1 MNQQTHRQALP
12 KGYMLQEYQVD
23 RVLGAGGFGLTYLG
37 WDTALEKPVAVKE
50 YLPNDL
56 AVRET
61 NHSVAAKSRDDEDN
75 FRWGL
80 TRFLDEARTL
90 ARFKHPNIVSVYRYF
105 EAHGTAYI
113 VMEFVEGETFGAY
126 LKRAGKP
133 KESFLRAVLIA
144 LLDGLAEVHRA
155 GFMHRDIKPGN
166 ILLNAKGAP
175 VLVDF
180 GSARQEIGGRSRSI
194 TSVVTP
200 GYAPI
205 EQYSS
210 RGNQGPWTDIYAL
223 GAVAYRAITGEAP
236 PDATERVRKDPM
248 TPATDAARGKYSAKF
263 LAAVDWALAVDEDKR
278 PQDVDAWRGALTDE
292 TQTEKPAAVEPLA
305 VARHVRGFFSGP
317 MDEAP
322 VEKFGSGREKAV
334 KNLAPTWGQ
343 MLCDARLPSKPE
355 VKPEVKRK
363 VETKSSGGGW
373 AVAILCILV
382 IGGLLLAEWGQDAAR
397 QESARVEAR
406 VQTAEEKRRA
416 ESAVKWDVEEAEREV
431 AIARLMPKCN
441 EPPEWDDGPCWH
453 KVKNRP
459 GCYLWDEVYFGLIV
473 EWSGHC
479 KNGMADGRGE
489 ESWLTNKA
497 DNNDNA
503 GSYLNGKKHGQWIEW
518 GEIGSVDEGPYVD
531 GKRHGRWVEGFG
543 RRVREGI
550 YVNGKEH
557 GRWITRNADHE
568 VHYVDGKMRS
578 RWVIRNANI
587 TVRTTCYENG
597 DEIDC

>member
-90 ARFKHPNIVSVYRYF
+90 ARFKHPNIVPVHRCF

-133 KESFLRAVLIA
+133 KESFLRAVLFA

-166 ILLNAKGAP
+166 ILLNAKGVP

-223 GAVAYRAITGEAP
+223 GAVAYRAITGETP
-236 PDATERVRKDPM
+236 PDATERVLDDSIK
-248 TPATDAARGKYSAKF
+248 PAVEAGRDKYSVEF
-263 LAAVDWALAVDEDKR
+263 LRAIDSALAVNSKDR
-278 PQDVDAWRGALTDE
+278 LQDVDAWRRTLMDE
-292 TQTEKPAAVEPLA
+292 TQAEKPAA
-305 VARHVRGFFSGP
+305 
-317 MDEAP
+317 D
-322 VEKFGSGREKAV
+322 
-334 KNLAPTWGQ
+334 
-343 MLCDARLPSKPE
+343 KPE
-355 VKPEVKRK
+355 LKPVADKPEPAPKTKPEQNDQREERYADGTVGIGQYVDGNRHGQWEFRWPNGAAGTGPFVGGKRH
-363 VETKSSGGGW
+363 GHW
-373 AVAILCILV
+373 AL
-382 IGGLLLAEWGQDAAR
+382 R
-397 QESARVEAR
+397 
-406 VQTAEEKRRA
+406 
-416 ESAVKWDVEEAEREV
+416 
-431 AIARLMPKCN
+431 
-441 EPPEWDDGPCWH
+441 H
-453 KVKNRP
+453 
-459 GCYLWDEVYFGLIV
+459 
-473 EWSGHC
+473 
-479 KNGMADGRGE
+479 ADGRVSEGPFV
-489 ESWLTNKA
+489 
-497 DNNDNA
+497 D
-503 GSYLNGKKHGQWIEW
+503 GKWHGHWVVR
-518 GEIGSVDEGPYVD
+518 SVDGIVAEGPYVD
-531 GKRHGRWVEGFG
+531 GKQHGRWVTRHASGHVEEGPYVDGEEHGDWVLRFADG
-543 RRVREGI
+543 GVQEGPFVGGKRYGHWVLRYANGDVAEVH
-550 YVNGKEH
+550 YVNGKPH
-557 GRWITRNADHE
+557 GQAVRRYADGGVQEGPFVNGKRHGQH
-568 VHYVDGKMRS
+568 VKRDADGAVVER
-578 RWVIRNANI
+578 I
-587 TVRTTCYENG
+587 CYENG
-597 DEIDC
+597 KEVDC

>member
-1 MNQQTHRQALP
+1 
-12 KGYMLQEYQVD
+12 MLQEYQVD

-90 ARFKHPNIVSVYRYF
+90 ARFKHPNIVPVHRCF

-126 LKRAGKP
+126 LKRTGKP
-133 KESFLRAVLIA
+133 KESFLRAILLA

-166 ILLNAKGAP
+166 ILLNAKGVP

-223 GAVAYRAITGEAP
+223 GAVAYRAITGESP

-248 TPATDAARGKYSAKF
+248 TPATDAARGKYSAKL

-278 PQDVDAWRGALTDE
+278 PQDVDAWRGALTDDARA
-292 TQTEKPAAVEPLA
+292 QKPAAVEPQA
-305 VARHVRGFFSGP
+305 
-317 MDEAP
+317 
-322 VEKFGSGREKAV
+322 
-334 KNLAPTWGQ
+334 
-343 MLCDARLPSKPE
+343 KPE
-355 VKPEVKRK
+355 VKPEVKRN
-363 VETKSSGGGW
+363 VEAKESSGMGW
-373 AVAILCILV
+373 VVVVVSILV
-382 IGGLLLAEWGQDAAR
+382 LLLLLLVVASDDLR
-397 QESARVEAR
+397 Q
-406 VQTAEEKRRA
+406 Q
-416 ESAVKWDVEEAEREV
+416 EAEMAKQETTSAAAKQNGQREERYEDGSV
-431 AIARLMPKCN
+431 GTGRYVNGKRHGQWKFRLP
-441 EPPEWDDGPCWH
+441 DGSVWT
-453 KVKNRP
+453 
-459 GCYLWDEVYFGLIV
+459 GLYVDGKAHGNSVLREANGAVGTGQYVNGEQQGHWVWRYTDGSVQEGPLVNGKRHGQWV
-473 EWSGHC
+473 ERDASGQV
-479 KNGMADGRGE
+479 G
-489 ESWLTNKA
+489 
-497 DNNDNA
+497 A
-503 GSYLNGKKHGQWIEW
+503 GQYVNGKKHGHWVWQYAD
-518 GEIGSVDEGPYVD
+518 GRMDEGPYKD
-531 GKRHGRWVEGFG
+531 GKWHGQWIVRDANGTVVE
-543 RRVREGI
+543 RI
-550 YVNGKEH
+550 
-557 GRWITRNADHE
+557 
-568 VHYVDGKMRS
+568 
-578 RWVIRNANI
+578 
-587 TVRTTCYENG
+587 CYENG

>member
-1 MNQQTHRQALP
+1 MNEQTHRQALP

-133 KESFLRAVLIA
+133 KESFLRAVLAA
-144 LLDGLAEVHRA
+144 LLDGLAEVHCA

-166 ILLNAKGAP
+166 ILLNAKGVP

-223 GAVAYRAITGEAP
+223 GAVAYRAITGAPP

-278 PQDVDAWRGALTDE
+278 PQDVDAWRRMLMNE
-292 TQTEKPAAVEPLA
+292 TQTEKPEAVESLA
-305 VARHVRGFFSGP
+305 ADRRVRGFLSGP
-317 MDEAP
+317 MDEAR
-322 VEKFGSGREKAV
+322 VEKLGSGRDKAV
-334 KNLAPTWGQ
+334 KNLPPTWGQ
-343 MLCDARLPSKPE
+343 MLRDARLPSKPE

-382 IGGLLLAEWGQDAAR
+382 IGGLLLAEWQDHRQREAEMARQDAAR
-397 QESARVEAR
+397 VEAHEQR
-406 VQTAEEKRRA
+406 KQAAEEKRRA
-416 ESAVKWDVEEAEREV
+416 EAAAKREAERLAREDAAAKRESERLAHEEAVRREAERRRAEEAERQAEAARQKQIEDERQRATAEAEQRRV
-431 AIARLMPKCN
+431 EETARKRLDAAIARLMPKCK
-441 EPPEWDDGPCWH
+441 EPTKPGDANCWL
-453 KVKNRP
+453 KVANQSN
-459 GCYLWDEVYFGLIV
+459 CYVWIWFPRSNASVL
-473 EWSGHC
+473 WSGRC
-479 KNGMADGRGE
+479 YNGTAEGRGE
-489 ESWLTNKA
+489 EILRWKRF
-497 DNNDNA
+497 
-503 GSYLNGKKHGQWIEW
+503 W
-518 GEIGSVDEGPYVD
+518 GL
-531 GKRHGRWVEGFG
+531 GRFKSSRSTGLYSKGVKQGHWV
-543 RRVREGI
+543 
-550 YVNGKEH
+550 YQ
-557 GRWITRNADHE
+557 
-568 VHYVDGKMRS
+568 
-578 RWVIRNANI
+578 
-587 TVRTTCYENG
+587 
-597 DEIDC
+597 

>member
-12 KGYMLQEYQVD
+12 KGFMLQEYQVD

-133 KESFLRAVLIA
+133 KESFLRAVLAA

-166 ILLNAKGAP
+166 ILLNAKGVP

-223 GAVAYRAITGEAP
+223 GAVAYRAITGAPP
-236 PDATERVRKDPM
+236 PDATERVLDDAI
-248 TPATDAARGKYSAKF
+248 TPAVEAARDKYSAEF
-263 LAAVDWALAVDEDKR
+263 LRAIDSALAVNNKDR
-278 PQDVDAWRGALTDE
+278 LQDVDAWREALREDGKREERWGDGT
-292 TQTEKPAAVEPLA
+292 
-305 VARHVRGFFSGP
+305 VAT
-317 MDEAP
+317 
-322 VEKFGSGREKAV
+322 GRYV
-334 KNLAPTWGQ
+334 N
-343 MLCDARLPSKPE
+343 D
-355 VKPEVKRK
+355 KR
-363 VETKSSGGGW
+363 
-373 AVAILCILV
+373 
-382 IGGLLLAEWGQDAAR
+382 Q
-397 QESARVEAR
+397 
-406 VQTAEEKRRA
+406 
-416 ESAVKWDVEEAEREV
+416 
-431 AIARLMPKCN
+431 
-441 EPPEWDDGPCWH
+441 
-453 KVKNRP
+453 
-459 GCYLWDEVYFGLIV
+459 
-473 EWSGHC
+473 GHWVLRT
-479 KNGMADGRGE
+479 ADGGV
-489 ESWLTNKA
+489 
-497 DNNDNA
+497 
-503 GSYLNGKKHGQWIEW
+503 Q
-518 GEIGSVDEGPYVD
+518 EGPYVD
-531 GKRHGRWVEGFG
+531 GKKRGPWVLRWADGQVE
-543 RRVREGI
+543 EGLL
-550 YVNGKEH
+550 VNGKKH
-557 GRWITRNADHE
+557 GH
-568 VHYVDGKMRS
+568 
-578 RWVIRNANI
+578 WVERFA
-587 TVRTTCYENG
+587 NG
-597 DEIDC
+597 DEREIPYKDGKPHGLGFYRWANGRVKRECWENGKEVDC

>member
-1 MNQQTHRQALP
+1 LTFAECGRAALESMAQITHRQALP
-12 KGYMLQEYQVD
+12 KGYMLQEYQID

-56 AVRET
+56 AVREA

-133 KESFLRAVLIA
+133 KESFLRAVLLA

-166 ILLNAKGAP
+166 ILLNAKGVP

-248 TPATDAARGKYSAKF
+248 TPATEAARGKYSAKL
-263 LAAVDWALAVDEDKR
+263 LAAVDWALAVDEENR
-278 PQDVDAWRGALTDE
+278 PQEVLTWLQALTDE
-292 TQTEKPAAVEPLA
+292 VQTDKPVTAEPPAKPA
-305 VARHVRGFFSGP
+305 
-317 MDEAP
+317 
-322 VEKFGSGREKAV
+322 
-334 KNLAPTWGQ
+334 
-343 MLCDARLPSKPE
+343 

-363 VETKSSGGGW
+363 VEGKRSSGWGW
-373 AVAILCILV
+373 AVVVVGILV
-382 IGGLLLAEWGQDAAR
+382 LLVVALDDLRQQEAEMAR
-397 QESARVEAR
+397 QEAASAEAYE
-406 VQTAEEKRRA
+406 Q
-416 ESAVKWDVEEAEREV
+416 
-431 AIARLMPKCN
+431 
-441 EPPEWDDGPCWH
+441 
-453 KVKNRP
+453 
-459 GCYLWDEVYFGLIV
+459 
-473 EWSGHC
+473 
-479 KNGMADGRGE
+479 
-489 ESWLTNKA
+489 
-497 DNNDNA
+497 
-503 GSYLNGKKHGQWIEW
+503 
-518 GEIGSVDEGPYVD
+518 
-531 GKRHGRWVEGFG
+531 
-543 RRVREGI
+543 RVREAAALAEKFLQRNEERRAQARAEAINALDALKDRIAAAVEYNWWRPVDSLFGLTALI
-550 YVNGKEH
+550 RVRVKRDGTVTFARVVESSGDRSFDDSAIIAVHRASPLPFPDNLNYYKFIKEFH
-557 GRWITRNADHE
+557 FRFAPD
-568 VHYVDGKMRS
+568 DG
-578 RWVIRNANI
+578 
-587 TVRTTCYENG
+587 
-597 DEIDC
+597 